1 MDMNKYLVIEAT
13 VLKIKELATPGTWS
27 IVERTSEIMMKYVDR
42 FNRVI
47 EIQFNKGDILHHVRI
62 DGVRDLVHTNS
73 LVSLLS

>member
-42 FNRVI
+42 LGRKI
-47 EIQFNKGDILHHVRI
+47 EIQLCKDDNHHFVRI
-62 DGVRDLVHTNS
+62 DGVRDYVAQS
-73 LVSLLS
+73 SLLSVLR